1 MHRFILLL
9 ALVSG
14 LANAADGAAPKPAD
28 GGKASA
34 DASNTTPAADAS
46 PDAKAQPKPEPK
58 PRHPDTAGRRRIMA
72 GSGRT

>member
-14 LANAADGAAPKPAD
+14 LANAAEDAAQKPAD
-28 GGKASA
+28 AGKQSA
-34 DASNTTPAADAS
+34 DAAKAAPATDAA
-46 PDAKAQPKPEPK
+46 PDVKAQPKPEPK